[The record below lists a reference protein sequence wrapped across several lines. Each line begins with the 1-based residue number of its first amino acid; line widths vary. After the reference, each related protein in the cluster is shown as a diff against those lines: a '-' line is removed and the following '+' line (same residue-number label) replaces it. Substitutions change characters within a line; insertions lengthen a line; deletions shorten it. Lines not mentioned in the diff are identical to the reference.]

1 MRTYSSRYRC
11 LAINNNLTAASES
24 SLKINMLFPPLAV
37 KISSEGRPF
46 AAGNDYFV
54 RWYSKLSCRSDFLE
68 GFGKWKGWLILGSF
82 TYYGY
87 YKRPLTIIIFL
98 VGFGWSTRLGIS
110 SCNNSEINFQQT
122 RWKYHGKINVGIYNQ
137 RQYGSWYIL
146 WFFRSEKF
154 QRSGRQFCLK
164 VNELIIFI
172 TGIAEE
178 YFHPLLIVNS
188 QT

>member
-1 MRTYSSRYRC
+1 MTILSGDIQSWVV
-11 LAINNNLTAASES
+11 APIFWKVSE
-24 SLKINMLFPPLAV
+24 N
-37 KISSEGRPF
+37 
-46 AAGNDYFV
+46 
-54 RWYSKLSCRSDFLE
+54 
-68 GFGKWKGWLILGSF
+68 GKVDWFWDLLHTMANTSPK
-82 TYYGY
+82 
-87 YKRPLTIIIFL
+87 TIIIFL
-98 VGFGWSTRLGIS
+98 VGFGWSTRIGIF

-122 RWKYHGKINVGIYNQ
+122 RWKYHGEINVGIYNQ